1 MIFGPVRNSM
11 PYRFKKV
18 GNKVQIINK
27 ETGKVVGTSTSMEK
41 AKASARA
48 RMAGEHG
55 WKPKK
60 RGK

>member
-1 MIFGPVRNSM
+1 M